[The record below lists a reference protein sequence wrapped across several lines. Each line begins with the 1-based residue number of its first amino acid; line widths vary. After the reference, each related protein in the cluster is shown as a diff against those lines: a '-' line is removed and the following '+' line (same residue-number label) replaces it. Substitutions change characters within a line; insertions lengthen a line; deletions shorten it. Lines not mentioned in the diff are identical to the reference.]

1 VQYLAAKNDRKQFR
15 ATAAKNV
22 FNENESVVIDA
33 ELYNE
38 SYELINEPD
47 ATVIIRNEDGDEF
60 PFQFTKTT
68 NSYILDASYFP
79 EGNYSFD
86 ASVNYNNKTLKDNG
100 AFSILPVKLE
110 ALNTTANHK
119 LLNQLA
125 VQSGGEMIYPDQIN
139 QLQNLIAQNTSS
151 KPVMHEI
158 TKTQSIINLR
168 WVFFII
174 LGLLSLEWVIRKY
187 NGVI

>member
-1 VQYLAAKNDRKQFR
+1 M
-15 ATAAKNV
+15 
-22 FNENESVVIDA
+22 
-33 ELYNE
+33 
-38 SYELINEPD
+38 
-47 ATVIIRNEDGDEF
+47 
-60 PFQFTKTT
+60 
-68 NSYILDASYFP
+68 
-79 EGNYSFD
+79 
-86 ASVNYNNKTLKDNG
+86 
-100 AFSILPVKLE
+100 
-110 ALNTTANHK
+110 
-119 LLNQLA
+119 NQLA